1 MIVNNTKLFIFCCN
15 WLYCLLHNKVHTIL
29 DKTSRFDHAYSIF
42 IGKLSIFDVSVV
54 GVQCCPPCSDEVTA
68 PLRKPSDVFSDITIS
83 IIFLRRRL
91 KQCIVKNINVHELY
105 ASSFPWWDVVK
116 INLSTLSFV
125 QLCPVGLLTGTCQ
138 VNIWH
143 LFMHL
148 KQLRNEELRP
158 WAKMSTPV
166 IKLTYFAICMYT
178 ACLHCISKKKKVNVG
193 WIQWI
198 WSLMG
203 NRNFWGVTWGTLC
216 IFRFIY
222 FIFSLLETNHCS
234 KIVQYN
240 LWARM
245 IIRQTGKRLHFWWA

>member
-91 KQCIVKNINVHELY
+91 KQCIVKNINVHEMY

-125 QLCPVGLLTGTCQ
+125 QLCPVGFANWNVSSEHLTFIHAPEAIEKWRIATMSQNVHPCHQAHIFCNLYVYCLL
-138 VNIWH
+138 
-143 LFMHL
+143 
-148 KQLRNEELRP
+148 
-158 WAKMSTPV
+158 A
-166 IKLTYFAICMYT
+166 
-178 ACLHCISKKKKVNVG
+178 
-193 WIQWI
+193 
-198 WSLMG
+198 
-203 NRNFWGVTWGTLC
+203 
-216 IFRFIY
+216 
-222 FIFSLLETNHCS
+222 
-234 KIVQYN
+234 
-240 LWARM
+240 
-245 IIRQTGKRLHFWWA
+245 LHF